1 MYAIRSYYEALEVKN
16 GTVNKGAAANR
27 LLNKAYDFVFAIGD
41 DRTDEFMFR
50 LLPKETI
57 TVKVGEEDTV
67 ITSYSIHY
75 TKLYD
80 LLTY

>member
-1 MYAIRSYYEALEVKN
+1 VKN

-27 LLNKAYDFVFAIGD
+27 LLHKTYDFVFAIGD

-57 TVKVGEEDTV
+57 SVKVGEEDTSARFYIEDTAKV
-67 ITSYSIHY
+67 REILR
-75 TKLYD
+75 KF
-80 LLTY
+80 